1 MDGNITTFFDLIRHG
16 EPAGG
21 PMFRGSQDDPL
32 SDTGWQQVNAA
43 ITEDD
48 HWDLIVTSPLL
59 RCQAFARQLAQQR
72 QVPVVEEPQLRE
84 IGFGDW
90 EGRTSADIMAHTP
103 DALTRFWSDPVNHP
117 PPGGEAITAFSER
130 VTGAW
135 HHWQREAAGKR
146 VLVVCHGGVIRM
158 ILAEVMGI
166 PLKRSFSAIAVPYAC
181 RSRIRIDESGH
192 GVLSCLQSHG
202 SPSAF

>member
-1 MDGNITTFFDLIRHG
+1 MDDNITTVFDLLRHG

-32 SDTGWQQVNAA
+32 SDTGWQ
-43 ITEDD
+43 
-48 HWDLIVTSPLL
+48 
-59 RCQAFARQLAQQR
+59 
-72 QVPVVEEPQLRE
+72 
-84 IGFGDW
+84 
-90 EGRTSADIMAHTP
+90 
-103 DALTRFWSDPVNHP
+103 
-117 PPGGEAITAFSER
+117 
-130 VTGAW
+130 
-135 HHWQREAAGKR
+135 HWQKEAAGKR

-166 PLKRSFSAIAVPYAC
+166 PLERSFSALAVPYAC

>member
-1 MDGNITTFFDLIRHG
+1 MSGNTTTFFDLIRHG

-43 ITEDD
+43 ITDD
-48 HWDLIVTSPLL
+48 DRWDLVVTSPLV
-59 RCQAFARQLAQQR
+59 RCKAFARQLAQQR
-72 QVPVVEEPQLRE
+72 QLPVYEEPQLRE

-117 PPGGEAITAFSER
+117 PPGGEAITAFSKR
-130 VTGAW
+130 VADAW
-135 HHWQREAAGKR
+135 LHWQKEAAGKR

-166 PLKRSFSAIAVPYAC
+166 PLKRSFSAITVPYAC
-181 RSRIRIDESGH
+181 RSRIRVDESEH

-202 SPSAF
+202 T

>member
-1 MDGNITTFFDLIRHG
+1 MSGNTTTFFDLIRHG

-21 PMFRGSQDDPL
+21 PMFRGSKDDPL
-32 SDTGWQQVNAA
+32 SDTGWQQINAA

-48 HWDLIVTSPLL
+48 HWDLIITSPLL
-59 RCQAFARQLAQQR
+59 RCQAFAWQLARQRQL
-72 QVPVVEEPQLRE
+72 PVHEEPQLRE

-90 EGRTSADIMAHTP
+90 EGRTSTDILAHTP
-103 DALTRFWSDPVNHP
+103 DALARFWSDPVNHP

-130 VTGAW
+130 VTRAW
-135 HHWQREAAGKR
+135 QHWQCEASGKR

-166 PLKRSFSAIAVPYAC
+166 PLQRSFSAIAVPYAC
-181 RSRIRIDESGH
+181 RSRIRIDESRH
-192 GVLSCLQSHG
+192 GLLSCLQSHG
-202 SPSAF
+202 TPSAF

>member
-1 MDGNITTFFDLIRHG
+1 MSGNTTTFFDLIRHG

-43 ITEDD
+43 ITEED
-48 HWDLIVTSPLL
+48 HWDLVVTSPLL
-59 RCQAFARQLAQQR
+59 RCSAFARQLAQQR
-72 QVPVVEEPQLRE
+72 QLPLYEEPQLRE

-103 DALTRFWSDPVNHP
+103 DALTGFWSDPVNHP
-117 PPGGEAITAFSER
+117 PPGGEAIAAFSKR
-130 VTGAW
+130 IADAW
-135 HHWQREAAGKR
+135 LHWQQEAAGKR

-158 ILAEVMGI
+158 ILAEVMAI
-166 PLKRSFSAIAVPYAC
+166 PLHRSFAAIAVPYAC
-181 RSRIRIDESGH
+181 RSRIRVDQSQH
-192 GVLSCLQSHG
+192 GLLSCLQSHG
-202 SPSAF
+202 K

>member
-1 MDGNITTFFDLIRHG
+1 METGTTTFFDLIRHG

-43 ITEDD
+43 IREDD
-48 HWDLIVTSPLL
+48 HWDLIVTSPLQ
-59 RCQAFARQLAQQR
+59 RCHAFARQLARQR
-72 QVPVVEEPQLRE
+72 QLPLHEEPRLRE

-90 EGRTSADIMAHTP
+90 EGRTSADIMTRTP

-117 PPGGEAITAFSER
+117 PPGGEAITAFHER
-130 VTGAW
+130 VAEAW
-135 HHWQREAAGKR
+135 QHWQKEAAGKR

-158 ILAEVMGI
+158 VLAEVMGI
-166 PLKRSFSAIAVPYAC
+166 PLNRSFSAMAVPYAC
-181 RSRIRIDESGH
+181 RSRIRVDESPH
-192 GVLSCLQSHG
+192 GTLSCLQTHG
-202 SPSAF
+202 G